1 MVASSKAL
9 VLLDTNICI
18 AREDPL
24 LVKRNVR
31 QLFEHLARLRVNYV
45 VHPKTFDESSRGQ
58 KHEQKYF
65 FISKLGCYPLLR
77 SPPDP
82 NNDDE
87 FLNTVGRSSEKSDR
101 VDNALLYAV
110 YKGAV
115 TCLITED
122 KAIRANAKK
131 LRVKEKVISVDGA
144 LKILDQKSHFD
155 NISFTWSE
163 AFVDHTRDKVLGAT
177 VELVGRADEV
187 NQLRSLIEDQNVRA
201 IVISGLPG
209 VGKTRIT
216 LKATEYRQDDVLA
229 IAPPHPTSAED
240 LKRRIPQAL
249 DKEMLVIIDNADSK
263 TAEALLDDLPRCT
276 GMKLLITTDVA
287 DFICPNHGDAC
298 RTRTVV
304 IFPLADQYSEELLRM
319 AGARLGYNLESYWI
333 PKIGGIPGVLLEA
346 AVAQAQSRLKKEAAA
361 VVRDKARACIKWAR
375 RTLGDNAVKRI
386 QLLSVLERV
395 GVEKVAF
402 NEIKTVCE
410 VFGSDIDALSVISGL
425 ELLERAGVIQRK
437 GSHVEVL
444 SPLLANG
451 LTRELML
458 RHSYDFIT
466 LFKRLNLDGQERLLK
481 RLQPVKVKQAEL
493 FWRFFFSAE
502 GPFVDFQTTL
512 ANSNL
517 LYPAARANPN
527 RVSQLIDSGL
537 RNTTISDRRAIFIAH
552 RRRLAH
558 ALSVLLLNH
567 RTYEKAANNLALL
580 AEADTDSE
588 NSNATAY
595 FCSYFYPHHP
605 QVQSKFKTR
614 TKQLEE
620 VLFNQNKPIQLRKLG
635 VTAISTSLEPMAV
648 PLFLQ
653 PSDAAEPLKPP
664 PAGIVA
670 EMLDY
675 MEGLIGLLM
684 RTAIE
689 EPALAKSALAALPK
703 ANVDYLVLLLRFP
716 SPENRITKVIGRFK
730 TLVDWVIAHK
740 PLSVAGLDET
750 LERCDYL
757 LKDSITKRDNVT
769 TADLEK
775 LSSFSGESQD
785 ELKAAV
791 SEIKESR
798 DILMQYADVVEGLIQ
813 KLDGADFT
821 VRLKKWVGRDWPCEE
836 HEEPCTLAKEAI
848 ASPERLTDEL
858 MTWLCTAEARKSDTF
873 LFALGTLDGQLQFVN
888 LVVYF
893 GAGTRGMENLA
904 SFLRGLYGTRP
915 DFVTAKL
922 DEFAKNE
929 QVHGDVVIKATGYI
943 GFSINGYERI
953 LKLLREGKAAPS
965 HVLQAINSLSWIE
978 GLNYD
983 ECARIMELTAA
994 ANLENATVII
1004 DYLHAW
1010 SQYRTLVRRLTE
1022 LAWSC
1027 LEAMPLMRD
1036 RDAYSFDGLA
1046 SKLAKRDHERGLRLL
1061 RLILMRN
1068 LQVSHEE
1075 WSGLIFRW
1083 DPLSLVGPHKFWE
1096 TLWEHDREGTLRFIL
1111 QIASDCPESLIKIE
1125 SGLLNVIDQEADFLL
1140 LATIARENEIQ
1151 AELIARLITPRKPN
1165 FSQIAYGILECYPD
1179 NIRIHD
1185 ILINSCLEE
1194 EAAVGQELLERLTR
1208 KLEKV
1213 ESAEADTEVPTV
1225 VKPWLKKVSQRLK
1238 SEQEFVKNRLLDRP
1252 GAIIFRSSTQ
1262 K

>member
-18 AREDPL
+18 ARENSH

-31 QLFEHLARLRVNYV
+31 RLFEHLARLRVNYV

-58 KHEQKYF
+58 KPEKKYF

-87 FLNTVGRSSEKSDR
+87 FLNTVGRSSKKSDR

-122 KAIRANAKK
+122 KAIRAKAKK
-131 LRVKEKVISVDGA
+131 LEIKEKVITVDGA
-144 LKILDQKSHFD
+144 LKILDQQSHFD

-187 NQLRSLIEDQNVRA
+187 NQLRSLIGDQNVRA

-263 TAEALLDDLPRCT
+263 TAEALLDELPQYT
-276 GMKLLITTDVA
+276 GMKLLITTDVV

-298 RTRTVV
+298 RTSTVV
-304 IFPLADQYSEELLRM
+304 LFPLADQYSEELLRN

-346 AVAQAQSRLKKEAAA
+346 AVAQAQSRLKKEATA
-361 VVRDKARACIKWAR
+361 VVRDKERACIKWAR
-375 RTLGDNAVKRI
+375 RTLGDDAVKRI

-395 GVEKVAF
+395 GVEKAAF
-402 NEIKTVCE
+402 DEIKAICE
-410 VFGSDIDALSVISGL
+410 IFSSDMSAFSVVEGL
-425 ELLERAGVIQRK
+425 GLLESAGVIQSK
-437 GSHVEVL
+437 GWYVEVL

-451 LTRELML
+451 LTRELMQS
-458 RHSYDFIT
+458 HSYDFIT
-466 LFKRLNLDGQERLLK
+466 LFKRLDLNGQERLLK
-481 RLQPVKVKQAEL
+481 RLQPIKVKRAEL
-493 FWRFFFSAE
+493 FWRFFFSE
-502 GPFVDFQTTL
+502 GPFVDFQSAL
-512 ANSNL
+512 ASSNL

-527 RVSQLIDSGL
+527 RISQLIESGL

-552 RRRLAH
+552 RRKLAH
-558 ALSVLLLNH
+558 ALSALLLNH

-580 AEADTDSE
+580 AEADTDAE
-588 NSNATAY
+588 NSNATKH
-595 FCSYFYPHHP
+595 FCSYFYPRHP
-605 QVQSKFKTR
+605 QVQSKFKAR
-614 TKQLEE
+614 TKLLEDI
-620 VLFNQNKPIQLRKLG
+620 LFNQNKPIQLRKLG
-635 VTAISTSLEPMAV
+635 VTAISFSLEPLALPM
-648 PLFLQ
+648 LLQ
-653 PSDAAEPLKPP
+653 RSDAAEPIKPP
-664 PAGIVA
+664 PAGIMA
-670 EMLDY
+670 EMLGY
-675 MEGLIGLLM
+675 MEGLIYLLM
-684 RTAIE
+684 RTASE
-689 EPALAKSALAALPK
+689 EPALAKSAFTALPK
-703 ANVDYLVLLLRFP
+703 ANVDYLVLLLHFP
-716 SPENRITKVIGRFK
+716 SPEDRITKVIDRFK
-730 TLVDWVIAHK
+730 ILVDWVIAHK
-740 PLSVAGLDET
+740 PLSVAGLDQT

-757 LKDSITKRDNVT
+757 LKDSITTRGNVT
-769 TADLEK
+769 AVDLENS
-775 LSSFSGESQD
+775 SSFSGESQD
-785 ELKAAV
+785 ELKATV

-798 DILMQYADVVEGLIQ
+798 HILMQYADLVEGLIQ

-821 VRLKKWVGRDWPCEE
+821 IRLKKWVGRDWPCEE
-836 HEEPCTLAKEAI
+836 NEEPYALAKEAI
-848 ASPERLTDEL
+848 TSPEILTDEL
-858 MTWLCTAEARKSDTF
+858 MTWLCTAEARKSNTF

-888 LVVYF
+888 IVVYF

-904 SFLRGLYGTRP
+904 SYLRGLYWIKP

-922 DEFAKNE
+922 DEFAENE
-929 QVHGDVVIKATGYI
+929 QVHGDVIVKATGYT
-943 GFSINGYERI
+943 GFSIHGYERI
-953 LKLLREGKAAPS
+953 LKLLREGKATSS
-965 HVLQAINSLSWIE
+965 HVMRAINSLSWIE

-983 ECARIMELTAA
+983 ECARILELSAA
-994 ANLENATVII
+994 ANLENAALII
-1004 DYLHAW
+1004 NYLNAW
-1010 SQYRTLVRRLTE
+1010 SQHRTLVRRLTE
-1022 LAWSC
+1022 IAWSS

-1046 SKLAKRDHERGLRLL
+1046 SKLAKRDHERGLKLL
-1061 RLILMRN
+1061 RLTLTRN

-1075 WSGLIFRW
+1075 WSGLVFRW
-1083 DPLSLVGPHKFWE
+1083 NPLSLDGPHKFWE
-1096 TLWEHDREGTLRFIL
+1096 TLWERDREGTLRFIL
-1111 QIASDCPESLIKIE
+1111 QIASDYPESLIQIE
-1125 SGLLNVIDQEADFLL
+1125 SGLLNVIEQDTDLLL

-1151 AELIARLITPRKPN
+1151 AELVARFITPRKPN
-1165 FSQIAYGILECYPD
+1165 FRQIAYGILECYPD

-1185 ILINSCLEE
+1185 ALINSCVEE
-1194 EAAVGQELLERLTR
+1194 EAEWGQELLDTLTR
-1208 KLEKV
+1208 KLEKI
-1213 ESAEADTEVPTV
+1213 ESAEADTEVPKA
-1225 VKPWLKKVSQRLK
+1225 VKPWLKKLSDRLK
-1238 SEQEFVKNRLLDRP
+1238 FEQELVKNRLLDRP
-1252 GAIIFRSSTQ
+1252 GAIIFRSSQQVT
-1262 K
+1262 

>member
-1 MVASSKAL
+1 M
-9 VLLDTNICI
+9 
-18 AREDPL
+18 
-24 LVKRNVR
+24 
-31 QLFEHLARLRVNYV
+31 
-45 VHPKTFDESSRGQ
+45 HPKTFDESSRGQ

-87 FLNTVGRSSEKSDR
+87 FLNTVGRSSEKNDR

-122 KAIRANAKK
+122 KAIRAKAKK
-131 LRVKEKVISVDGA
+131 LGIKEKVITVDGA
-144 LKILDQKSHFD
+144 LKILDQQSHFD

-177 VELVGRADEV
+177 VELIGRADEV
-187 NQLRSLIEDQNVRA
+187 NQLRALIEDQNVRA

-209 VGKTRIT
+209 IGKTRIT

-263 TAEALLDDLPRCT
+263 TAEALLDELPQYT
-276 GMKLLITTDVA
+276 GMKLLITTDVV

-298 RTRTVV
+298 RTSTVV
-304 IFPLADQYSEELLRM
+304 LFPLADQYSEELLRK

-346 AVAQAQSRLKKEAAA
+346 AVAQAQSRLKKEATA
-361 VVRDKARACIKWAR
+361 VVRDKERACIKWAR
-375 RTLGDNAVKRI
+375 RTLGDDAVKRI

-395 GVEKVAF
+395 GVEKAAF
-402 NEIKTVCE
+402 DEIKAICE
-410 VFGSDIDALSVISGL
+410 IFSSDMSAFSVVSGL
-425 ELLERAGVIQRK
+425 KLLESAGVIQPK
-437 GSHVEVL
+437 GWHVEVL

-451 LTRELML
+451 LTRELMQS
-458 RHSYDFIT
+458 HSYDFIT
-466 LFKRLNLDGQERLLK
+466 LFKRLDPNGQERLLK
-481 RLQPVKVKQAEL
+481 RLQPIKVKQAEL
-493 FWRFFFSAE
+493 FWSFFFSE
-502 GPFVDFQTTL
+502 GPFADFQTAL
-512 ANSNL
+512 ANTNL
-517 LYPAARANPN
+517 LYAAARANPN
-527 RVSQLIDSGL
+527 RVSELIDGGL
-537 RNTTISDRRAIFIAH
+537 RNTTVSDRRAIFIAT

-558 ALSVLLLNH
+558 ALYALLFHH
-567 RTYEKAANNLALL
+567 RRYETAANNLALLVYEKAANNLALL

-588 NSNATAY
+588 NSNATGY

-620 VLFNQNKPIQLRKLG
+620 TLFNQHKPLQLRKLG
-635 VTAISTSLEPMAV
+635 VTAISSSLEPMAV
-648 PLFLQ
+648 PLLLQ

-664 PAGIVA
+664 ATGIMA
-670 EMLDY
+670 EMLEY

-684 RTAIE
+684 RTASE

-716 SPENRITKVIGRFK
+716 SPENRITKVIDRFK
-730 TLVDWVIAHK
+730 ILVDWVIAHK

-757 LKDSITKRDNVT
+757 LKKSVTERGNVT
-769 TADLEK
+769 AADLEK

-785 ELKAAV
+785 ELNAAV

-798 DILMQYADVVEGLIQ
+798 DILVQYANVVEGLIQ

-821 VRLKKWVGRDWPCEE
+821 VRLKKWVGRDWPREE
-836 HEEPCTLAKEAI
+836 NEEPYTLAKEAI
-848 ASPERLTDEL
+848 TSPEILTDEL

-904 SFLRGLYGTRP
+904 SYLRGLYGTRP

-929 QVHGDVVIKATGYI
+929 QVHGDVVVKATGDI
-943 GFSINGYERI
+943 GFSIDGYERI

-965 HVLQAINSLSWIE
+965 HVMQAISSLSWID

-983 ECARIMELTAA
+983 ECARIVELTAA
-994 ANLENATVII
+994 ANLENATFII

-1010 SQYRTLVRRLTE
+1010 SQRRRTLVRRLTE

-1061 RLILMRN
+1061 RLILTRN
-1068 LQVSHEE
+1068 LQVSPEE
-1075 WSGLIFRW
+1075 WSGLVFRW
-1083 DPLSLVGPHKFWE
+1083 DPLLLAGPHKFWE
-1096 TLWEHDREGTLRFIL
+1096 TLWERDREGTLRFIL
-1111 QIASDCPESLIKIE
+1111 QIASEYPESLIQIE
-1125 SGLLNVIDQEADFLL
+1125 SGLLNVIDQDTDLLL

-1151 AELIARLITPRKPN
+1151 AELVARFITPRKPN
-1165 FSQIAYGILECYPD
+1165 FRQIAYGILECYPA

-1185 ILINSCLEE
+1185 ALINSCVEE
-1194 EAAVGQELLERLTR
+1194 EAAGGQELLERLTK
-1208 KLEKV
+1208 KLEKI
-1213 ESAEADTEVPTV
+1213 ESAEADTEVPKA

-1238 SEQEFVKNRLLDRP
+1238 SEQELVKNSLLDRP
-1252 GAIIFRSSTQ
+1252 GAIIFRSSTRN
-1262 K
+1262 

>member
-1 MVASSKAL
+1 LVASSKAL

-131 LRVKEKVISVDGA
+131 LRIKEKVISVDGA
-144 LKILDQKSHFD
+144 LKILDQKSQFD

-263 TAEALLDDLPRCT
+263 TAEALLDELPRCT

-361 VVRDKARACIKWAR
+361 VVRDKERACIKWAR
-375 RTLGDNAVKRI
+375 RTLGDDAVKRI

-395 GVEKVAF
+395 GVEKAAF
-402 NEIKTVCE
+402 DEIKAICE
-410 VFGSDIDALSVISGL
+410 IFSSDMSAFSVVEGL
-425 ELLERAGVIQRK
+425 GLLESAGVVQSK
-437 GSHVEVL
+437 GWYVEVL

-493 FWRFFFSAE
+493 FWSFFFSE
-502 GPFVDFQTTL
+502 GPFADFQTAL

-527 RVSQLIDSGL
+527 RVSQLIESGL

-552 RRRLAH
+552 RRGLAH
-558 ALSVLLLNH
+558 ALSALLLNH
-567 RTYEKAANNLALL
+567 RTYEIAANNLALL

-588 NSNATAY
+588 NSNATRY

-620 VLFNQNKPIQLRKLG
+620 ALFNQNKPIQLRKLG
-635 VTAISTSLEPMAV
+635 VTAISSSLEPMAV
-648 PLFLQ
+648 PLLLQ

-664 PAGIVA
+664 ATGIMA
-670 EMLDY
+670 EMLEY

-684 RTAIE
+684 RAASE

-716 SPENRITKVIGRFK
+716 SPENRITKVIDRFK
-730 TLVDWVIAHK
+730 ILVDWVIAHK

-757 LKDSITKRDNVT
+757 LKKSVTERGNVT
-769 TADLEK
+769 AADLEK

-785 ELKAAV
+785 ELNAAV

-798 DILMQYADVVEGLIQ
+798 DILVQYADVVEGLIQ

-821 VRLKKWVGRDWPCEE
+821 IRLKKWVGRDWPLEE
-836 HEEPCTLAKEAI
+836 HEEPYTLAKEAI
-848 ASPERLTDEL
+848 TSPEILTDAL
-858 MTWLCTAEARKSDTF
+858 MTWLCTAEARRSDTF
-873 LFALGTLDGQLQFVN
+873 LFALGALDGQLQFVSI
-888 LVVYF
+888 VVYS

-904 SFLRGLYGTRP
+904 SYLRGLYGIRP

-922 DEFAKNE
+922 DEFAENE
-929 QVHGDVVIKATGYI
+929 QVHGDVIVKATGYT
-943 GFSINGYERI
+943 GFSIDGYERI
-953 LKLLREGKAAPS
+953 LKLLREGKASPS
-965 HVLQAINSLSWIE
+965 HVMQAISSSSWIE

-983 ECARIMELTAA
+983 ECARIVELAAA
-994 ANLENATVII
+994 ANLENATLII

-1010 SQYRTLVRRLTE
+1010 SQRGRTLVRRLTE

-1027 LEAMPLMRD
+1027 LEAMSLMRD
-1036 RDAYSFDGLA
+1036 RDAWSFDGLA
-1046 SKLAKRDHERGLRLL
+1046 SKLAKPDHERGLRLL
-1061 RLILMRN
+1061 GVILTRH

-1075 WSGLIFRW
+1075 WSGLVFRW
-1083 DPLSLVGPHKFWE
+1083 DPLPLTGPHKFWE
-1096 TLWEHDREGTLRFIL
+1096 TLWEHDREGTLRFVL
-1111 QIASDCPESLIKIE
+1111 QIASDYPESMIQIE
-1125 SGLLNVIDQEADFLL
+1125 LGLRNVIDQDTDLL
-1140 LATIARENEIQ
+1140 TLATIARENETQ
-1151 AELIARLITPRKPN
+1151 AELVARFITPRKPN

-1179 NIRIHD
+1179 NIRIHEA
-1185 ILINSCLEE
+1185 LINGCVEE

-1208 KLEKV
+1208 KLEKI
-1213 ESAEADTEVPTV
+1213 ESAEADTEVPKA
-1225 VKPWLKKVSQRLK
+1225 VKPWLKKVGRRLK
-1238 SEQEFVKNRLLDRP
+1238 YEQELVKNRLLDRP
-1252 GAIIFRSSTQ
+1252 GAIIFRSSAQ
-1262 K
+1262 N